1 MNNAVFQKN
10 MDSKR
15 KHCFIACIKTNDIY
29 QYIADD
35 VEIRFDGSY
44 YELCRLLPKEKNE
57 KSNRISDELRWIK
70 SKSHNKFVGLRAKSY
85 GYLIDDDVSENKKS
99 TRHKKGAIKGKLKS
113 KSYKNYLEASQLD
126 HKKYKINVVSP

>member
-10 MDSKR
+10 MDNKR

-57 KSNRISDELRWIK
+57 KSNRISDELR
-70 SKSHNKFVGLRAKSY
+70 
-85 GYLIDDDVSENKKS
+85 
-99 TRHKKGAIKGKLKS
+99 
-113 KSYKNYLEASQLD
+113 
-126 HKKYKINVVSP
+126 